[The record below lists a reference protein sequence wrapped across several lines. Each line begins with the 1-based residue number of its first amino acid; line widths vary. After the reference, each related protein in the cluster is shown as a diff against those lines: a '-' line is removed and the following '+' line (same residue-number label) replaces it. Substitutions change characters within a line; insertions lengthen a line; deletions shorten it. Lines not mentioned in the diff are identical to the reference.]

1 MNTISHYLADHHHHC
16 DELFAQAED
25 AVAAKNWPQAEAQ
38 FSQFH
43 GAMEHHF
50 AMEEE
55 AIFPA
60 FEERTGMSMGP
71 TQVMRSEHLQM
82 RELFQAMADALR
94 ARDAVDYLGQSE
106 TLLMMMQQHN
116 LKEEQILYPMADQ
129 ALDGEQDA
137 LISRMDA
144 MGK

>member
-1 MNTISHYLADHHHHC
+1 
-16 DELFAQAED
+16 
-25 AVAAKNWPQAEAQ
+25 
-38 FSQFH
+38 
-43 GAMEHHF
+43 MEQHF

-55 AIFPA
+55 AMFPA

-71 TQVMRSEHLQM
+71 TQVMRSEHVQM
-82 RELFQAMADALR
+82 RELFQGMDNAVR
-94 ARDAVDYLGQSE
+94 ARDADDYLGQSE

-129 ALDGEQDA
+129 ALAGELDE
-137 LISRMDA
+137 LIHRMDS